1 MRELDEKISDTEQE
15 VQKMQKEVQES
26 QADFQTFQAKLT
38 SINDNL
44 SIYDMDKKQN
54 EQSRTE
60 LADRNKVLTKELEEI
75 NIKLQTV
82 QKEVDDLTEEEA
94 KLKETQGKLQDA
106 FYEIKVTLAEQEER
120 FKNQKANTKALE
132 TQLER
137 AIEEKNRW
145 TKSWRQ

>member
-1 MRELDEKISDTEQE
+1 M
-15 VQKMQKEVQES
+15 
-26 QADFQTFQAKLT
+26 
-38 SINDNL
+38 
-44 SIYDMDKKQN
+44 
-54 EQSRTE
+54 
-60 LADRNKVLTKELEEI
+60 
-75 NIKLQTV
+75 

-137 AIEEKNRW
+137 AIEDKSRVDEELETITAIKNRGRNRRRNG
-145 TKSWRQ
+145 S